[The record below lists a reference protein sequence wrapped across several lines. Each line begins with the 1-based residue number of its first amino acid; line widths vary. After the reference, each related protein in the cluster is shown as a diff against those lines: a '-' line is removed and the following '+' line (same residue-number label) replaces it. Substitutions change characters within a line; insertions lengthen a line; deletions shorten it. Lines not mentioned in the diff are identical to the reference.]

1 MSTDRSAGAPQ
12 EPGAPPLGEELE
24 LTRPGEAEWRQFL
37 DVAVAE
43 GWRVPASELAL
54 LEGPLADGALCLR
67 RQGGFAGLVSFVH
80 HGASAWIGNLIVPA
94 ALRGRGYGRLLLEGA
109 MRRLEEQGARS
120 VWLTASEDGFP
131 LYQRCGFNT
140 IGAVERWVRSAGGCR
155 PVDEADGPPEQDTV
169 AVRAL
174 RRADGHTW
182 SGPRALLEHLLPQG
196 RGLRCGTGS
205 ALLQREPGLQIL
217 GPWYQQQGDKDEQRR
232 MLAMAVAAARNGEEL
247 VADVLSGTVVP
258 ELFEE
263 AGFVRR
269 GSTRLMVRG
278 NTTGIDL
285 SQVVSFASLG
295 SMG

>member
-12 EPGAPPLGEELE
+12 EPGVPPLGEELE

-37 DVAVAE
+37 DAAVAE

-120 VWLTASEDGFP
+120 VWLTASEDGYP
-131 LYQRCGFNT
+131 LYRRRGFQT
-140 IGAVERWVRSAGGCR
+140 LGQVERWVRAEGGASDHDIPR
-155 PVDEADGPPEQDTV
+155 NEADASLLE
-169 AVRAL
+169 AL
-174 RRADGHTW
+174 ELAAWGER
-182 SGPRALLEHLLPQG
+182 RALLTHLVPQA
-196 RGLRCGTGS
+196 RLVRCGANV
-205 ALLQREPGLQIL
+205 ALLQREPGMQIL
-217 GPWYQQQGDKDEQRR
+217 GPWYAGSGDEKERLGLLD
-232 MLAMAVAAARNGEEL
+232 AAVAVAAAGEEL
-247 VADVLSGTVVP
+247 VLDLHAGAVAEEVLT
-258 ELFEE
+258 E
-263 AGFVRR
+263 AGFLLR
-269 GSTRLMVRG
+269 GRTRLMARG
-278 NTTGIDL
+278 DVGDIDL
-285 SQVVSFASLG
+285 RSLVSFASLG